1 MFFAPYKSPWT
12 CKTPSCGI
20 RAVIGVVVVA
30 KSLFQVLCLAAII
43 ATGGLALEDVDVEG
57 FHDALPDSSYSEW
70 LLAVAD
76 SMLGGMQKE
85 SPSED
90 GLDFWLP
97 VTDCCGNLK
106 VRAWIYNSNLLLR

>member
-1 MFFAPYKSPWT
+1 MMTQP
-12 CKTPSCGI
+12 
-20 RAVIGVVVVA
+20 
-30 KSLFQVLCLAAII
+30 LFQVFSLAAII
-43 ATGGLALEDVDVEG
+43 AAGGSALEDVDVEG

-97 VTDCCGNLK
+97 GTDCCGNLK